1 MVRSKIDRTLVLYSI
16 ARRLLITF
24 GAGHP
29 NLNLTAEEK
38 RVYGLLFRA
47 ADPDGFEVVSGDVA
61 VKFFEKTKLPPDILG
76 QVGPPKLPA
85 LWGCSTDW
93 ESDLAD
99 CRHGKQR
106 TIDAVWIWCCIE
118 AHRPCPS
125 WSTALGRACYTR

>member
-1 MVRSKIDRTLVLYSI
+1 LVAVLVVRSNIDRTLVLYSI

-61 VKFFEKTKLPPDILG
+61 VKFFEKTKLPPDVLG
-76 QVGPPKLPA
+76 QVGPPSLRRC
-85 LWGCSTDW
+85 GMFD
-93 ESDLAD
+93 
-99 CRHGKQR
+99 
-106 TIDAVWIWCCIE
+106 
-118 AHRPCPS
+118 
-125 WSTALGRACYTR
+125 

>member
-1 MVRSKIDRTLVLYSI
+1 LVAVLVVRSNIDRTLVLYSI

-61 VKFFEKTKLPPDILG
+61 VKFFEKTKLPPDVLG
-76 QVGPPKLPA
+76 QVGPQA
-85 LWGCSTDW
+85 CDVVGCSTDW
-93 ESDLAD
+93 GGI
-99 CRHGKQR
+99 RF
-106 TIDAVWIWCCIE
+106 
-118 AHRPCPS
+118 
-125 WSTALGRACYTR
+125 GRLQTRKTEDY